1 MAALS
6 ARELDR
12 LAEMTEGH
20 TSLLESV
27 VVNVRTDTLAK
38 LARVLGVSIDWLVT
52 GECSP
57 PLENVVLAAVQAARA
72 AKKPADSNAA

>member
-1 MAALS
+1 MLGALS

-27 VVNVRTDTLAK
+27 VENVRTDTLAK
-38 LARVLGVSIDWLVT
+38 LARTLGVSIDWLVT
-52 GECSP
+52 GEGAEP
-57 PLENVVLAAVQAARA
+57 TADVVTSAIETARA
-72 AKKPADSNAA
+72 VHQAKKPAA